1 MGIQSLWGAS
11 VWGNCHFWKGCQDD
25 TRTDDSSLTSA
36 LSHSSTSVCEVSMR
50 DHARRELCEVPPVVT
65 EPFLLFICLFLQT
78 LPGTL
83 RLFVNGEVGES
94 HCEL

>member
-1 MGIQSLWGAS
+1 
-11 VWGNCHFWKGCQDD
+11 
-25 TRTDDSSLTSA
+25 
-36 LSHSSTSVCEVSMR
+36 MR

-94 HCEL
+94 RCEL

>member
-1 MGIQSLWGAS
+1 M
-11 VWGNCHFWKGCQDD
+11 
-25 TRTDDSSLTSA
+25 RTDDSSLTSA
-36 LSHSSTSVCEVSMR
+36 LNHSSTSVCEVSMR

-94 HCEL
+94 RCEL